1 MPDEITSAVPEDVL
15 AAFGLAGA
23 RQELIEGGGVNRHW
37 RIATRDEVVVVRR
50 YGVTRGGDAIRWEQS
65 LMTLAAGKGWP
76 VPLARPA
83 TDGSP
88 VVTFEGGAWTCQRFL
103 EGVPAAADTPA
114 SRHIL
119 GRLLGRFH
127 RDMTSFEAPGQRP
140 GFGKTWELDVMVE
153 PAGAGSFNA
162 LVATFGREFPEL
174 AANIRR
180 QRYRSLREL
189 ARLHYPD
196 LPDHPIHGGFSPRNL
211 LFKEGQLSGVLGFDF
226 ARRDAWLC
234 DLAPLLMPF
243 EPLDPRLA
251 AALFEGYQS
260 VRQLSEAEWGLLPA
274 LVRASLLW
282 WVAVLL
288 VRWRLSGEA
297 PAGIAR
303 TINERFPAFDAYE
316 PEVRRLGQ
324 QGSAQPP

>member
-1 MPDEITSAVPEDVL
+1 MGNEPTAVVPGEVL
-15 AAFGLAGA
+15 VAFGLAGGSQQA
-23 RQELIEGGGVNRHW
+23 FDLGSVNRHW
-37 RIATRDEVVVVRR
+37 RVETRDEVVVVRR
-50 YGVTRGGDAIRWEQS
+50 YGVLRGHGAIRWEQR
-65 LMTLAAGKGWP
+65 LMTFAAGKGWP

-83 TDGSP
+83 TDGSAA
-88 VVTFEGGAWTCQRFL
+88 VTFEGGMWTCHRFL
-103 EGVPAAADTPA
+103 DGQPAAGDTPA

-127 RDMTSFEAPGQRP
+127 RDVASFEAPGQRP

-153 PAGAGSFNA
+153 PSGIESFNA
-162 LVATFGREFPEL
+162 LVSAFGREYPEL

-180 QRYRSLREL
+180 QRYRNLREL

-196 LPDHPIHGGFSPRNL
+196 LPDHPIHGDFSPRNL
-211 LFKEGQLSGVLGFDF
+211 LFKDGQLSGVLDFDF
-226 ARRDAWLC
+226 ARRDAWAC

-260 VRQLSEAEWGLLPA
+260 VRPLSEAEWALLPA

-282 WVAVLL
+282 WVALLL

-303 TINERFPAFDAYE
+303 TINLRFPAFDAYE
-316 PEVRRLGQ
+316 PEIRRL
-324 QGSAQPP
+324 ARRALT

>member
-1 MPDEITSAVPEDVL
+1 MSGDTSTVPGAVL
-15 AAFGLAGA
+15 AAFGVDGA
-23 RQELIEGGGVNRHW
+23 DQAPIGSGAVNRHW
-37 RIATRDEVVVVRR
+37 RIGTGSEIVVVRR
-50 YGVTRGGDAIRWEQS
+50 YGVMRGLEAIRWEQG
-65 LMTLAAGKGWP
+65 LMAFAAGKGWP

-83 TDGSP
+83 SDGP
-88 VVTFEGGAWTCQRFL
+88 VAVVFEGGAWTCHRFL
-103 EGVPAAADTPA
+103 EGEPAPTPTPA
-114 SRHIL
+114 GYHIL

-127 RDMTSFEAPGQRP
+127 RDVAPFEPERQRP

-153 PAGAGSFNA
+153 PAGIGSFNA
-162 LVATFGREFPEL
+162 LVSAFGRDYPGL
-174 AANIRR
+174 AADIRR
-180 QRYRSLREL
+180 QRYRNLREL
-189 ARLHYPD
+189 SRLHYPD
-196 LPDHPIHGGFSPRNL
+196 LPEHPIHGDFSPRNL
-211 LFKEGQLSGVLGFDF
+211 LFKEGQLSGLLDFDF

-260 VRQLSEAEWGLLPA
+260 VRQLPEAEWSLVPA

-282 WVAVLL
+282 WIAHLL
-288 VRWRLSGEA
+288 VRWRLNGEA

-316 PEVRRLGQ
+316 PEVRRL
-324 QGSAQPP
+324 AQRALA